1 MRITESKFRQI
12 IREEL
17 INEAWF
23 QDPDAQRQK
32 ALKSFYLT
40 HPAGMEYK
48 VKKELNK
55 PLNGKHLSLYKWLKN
70 QFQGAAD
77 ELLNVDTKLLGQI
90 VGGILKDYT
99 INGVNPASDD
109 AEIIEELIN
118 RANANASVTGVK
130 WYSGICYRGLVMTT
144 ETFAKGVDTSGM
156 QAAKARPGAFTNP
169 VDWFR
174 SEITVEPKV
183 SNYYEFA
190 DRKKHDFFISFST
203 DRSVAKNFTQKEH
216 AFDFWH
222 RTAQNSP
229 KRELSVIN
237 PLLECQ
243 TKQRGSVVDP
253 RARAGSIDNSMQEG
267 LNEVLAC
274 PYISKGLEIQRI
286 FIPYENL
293 ERGLNKMGKK
303 QSKLKSY
310 LQNETR
316 TQVYIEGDDLVID
329 LRG

>member
-12 IREEL
+12 VREEL

-32 ALKSFYLT
+32 ELKNFYLT
-40 HPAGMEYK
+40 HPDMERRI
-48 VKKELNK
+48 KKKLNNQ
-55 PLNGKHLSLYKWLKN
+55 LLGKHLSFYKWIKD
-70 QFQGAAD
+70 QFGYTGD
-77 ELLNVDTKLLGQI
+77 VLLDMDTKLLGQI
-90 VGGILKDYT
+90 AGGILKDYT
-99 INGVNPASDD
+99 IGGVNPVPDD
-109 AEIIEELIN
+109 AVIIENLIN
-118 RANANASVTGVK
+118 KANANASVTGVK
-130 WYSGICYRGLVMTT
+130 WYSGICYRGLVMKT
-144 ETFAKGVDTSGM
+144 ETFAKGVDASGM
-156 QAAKARPGAFTNP
+156 QAAKAKPGAFTNP

-174 SEITVEPKV
+174 SEITVEPKI

-190 DRKKHDFFISFST
+190 DRKTHDFFISFST
-203 DRSVAKNFTQKEH
+203 DRSAAKKFTQAEH
-216 AFDFWH
+216 AFNYWH
-222 RTAQNSP
+222 NAAQNSQ

-243 TKQRGSVVDP
+243 TKLRESVVDP
-253 RARAGSIDNSMQEG
+253 RVRAGSIDNSMQEG

-293 ERGLNKMGKK
+293 ERGLNMMGKK

-316 TQVYIEGDDLVID
+316 TQTYIEGDDLVID